1 MVRIHHNHDEYRNG
15 DLILETQSNGDVIDV
30 FYIPSLENLEKAGIN
45 PDEAHG
51 YRVKLLEIDTV
62 NGRLTM
68 QPTNTLGDYDDFLQ
82 PKYEKV
88 RRITLAD
95 ASTVISIRDDD
106 SSAVTNFG
114 RSITFGPTEPL
125 DVDINQNNIADIP
138 LSKDGIIEILEDL
151 PPAFTKDYDYGL
163 GLAKRY
169 RFIIDA
175 IEELSDC
182 DEIIISQEHRTEISQ
197 QKNIFYIETKDFETL
212 RRSLNNID
220 SAGKNA
226 TVSAKSAKTHNFLAK
241 KLGKQEIPLKIGRSP
256 LRKLLTKVA
265 HSEGQFLSD
274 KGQEEV
280 IDVIADNVKSIAE
293 SKPEKL
299 IKLQG
304 DIELGSL
311 DVVIEN
317 YKKMLIEKKG
327 ENIWQSFLNMNPFI
341 LSMAFGYPII
351 MVQEKASVGGRK
363 FSGKGDRLTDF
374 LVKNSMTD
382 NTAIVEIKTPQT
394 KLLNTS
400 TYRDGVYTPSSDL
413 SGPIN
418 QALAQ
423 KYQLEHEFT
432 IIKDNSEISDIKSYS
447 VHCCLIIGT
456 MPSEDEQRKSFELFR
471 RNSKAVEIITFDEL
485 LTKLENLR
493 DFLTSSDEEIAGQLS
508 DEELPF

>member
-1 MVRIHHNHDEYRNG
+1 MARIYENHDEYRNG
-15 DLILETQSNGDVIDV
+15 DLILESQTNGDIIDV
-30 FYIPSLENLEKAGIN
+30 FYIPSIEKLVAAGLK
-45 PDEAHG
+45 PDEAHK
-51 YRVKLLEIDTV
+51 YRVKLLEIDTL

-68 QPTNTLGDYDDFLQ
+68 LPINTKGDHRDFLG

-88 RRITLAD
+88 KRITLAD
-95 ASTVISIRDDD
+95 AKPVLSFVGDNPSLDTAIE
-106 SSAVTNFG
+106 
-114 RSITFGPTEPL
+114 RSITFGPTKTL
-125 DVDINQNNIADIP
+125 DVDINKDNISDP
-138 LSKDGIIEILEDL
+138 LSKNNVMEILEDL
-151 PPAFTKDYDYGL
+151 PRAFTKDYDYGL
-163 GLAKRY
+163 GLAQPY
-169 RFIIDA
+169 RFIINA

-182 DEIIISQEHRTEISQ
+182 DEIVISHEHRTEINHQ
-197 QKNIFYIETKDFETL
+197 ENIFYIQTNDFEKI
-212 RRSLNNID
+212 RKSLNNITNTCQI
-220 SAGKNA
+220 AA
-226 TVSAKSAKTHNFLAK
+226 ISAKSVKIHNLLAK
-241 KLGKQEIPLKIGRSP
+241 KLGKQEIPLQTGRSP
-256 LRKLLTKVA
+256 LRKFLTKVA
-265 HSEGQFLSD
+265 HGEGKFLSD

-280 IDVIADNVKSIAE
+280 IDVITDNVKSIVE
-293 SKPEKL
+293 SKPDKL

-311 DVVIEN
+311 DVVIEK

-327 ENIWQSFLNMNPFI
+327 ENTWQSFLNMNPFI
-341 LSMAFGYPII
+341 LSMAFGHPII

-363 FSGKGDRLTDF
+363 LSGKGDKLTDF

-413 SGPIN
+413 SGSIN

-432 IIKDNSEISDIKSYS
+432 IIKDNSDISDIKSYS

-456 MPSEDEQRKSFELFR
+456 MPKEMDQSKSFELFR

-485 LTKLENLR
+485 LTKLEKLR
-493 DFLTSSDEEIAGQLS
+493 DFLTSSDEEKSVQSS
-508 DEELPF
+508 DVDLPF